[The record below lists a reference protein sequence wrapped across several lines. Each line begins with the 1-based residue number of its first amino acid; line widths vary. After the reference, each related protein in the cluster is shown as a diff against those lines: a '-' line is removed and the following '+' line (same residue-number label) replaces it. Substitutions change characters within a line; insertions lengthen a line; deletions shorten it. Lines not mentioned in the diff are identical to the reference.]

1 MLMDFNDSVRFAAV
15 CDKDGEILWQS
26 QRNGIKNLISL
37 EDTKKTLKRALNA
50 WQERTAITD
59 KVGRGLYVI
68 AAYEKIKR
76 ITIPLENN
84 NLLFISVDNTPL
96 NASKGK
102 SYGHMVDMGKIMSIV
117 DFVNSS
123 S

>member
-1 MLMDFNDSVRFAAV
+1 MDFNDSIRFAAV

-26 QRNGIKNLISL
+26 KRNGIKNIIPLD
-37 EDTKKTLKRALNA
+37 DTKKTLKRAVNA
-50 WQERTAITD
+50 WQERSAITD

-76 ITIPLENN
+76 ITIPLRNN

-102 SYGHMVDMGKIMSIV
+102 SYGHLVDMGKIMSIV
-117 DFVNSS
+117 DFANSS